1 MVYILPCILLLFLL
15 IFGAHQWRLHSEK
28 TSEILQK
35 QKHFHVYLRQK
46 VSELDP
52 LPNNQ
57 MFIGEFNLTL
67 YDSLLKIQ
75 NDFFDSVKIN
85 GFKKE
90 VEIRLVIPPDIKDW
104 EVNEYIDYQALNY
117 ILILN
122 KLLPNNNFMTIR
134 FVAFRRDVFSTEKHM
149 VYDFKGITESD
160 IDSYQ
165 AFKIRKY
172 VVKQ

>member
-1 MVYILPCILLLFLL
+1 MYLLPCILFVFLVIL
-15 IFGAHQWRLHSEK
+15 GAYQWWLHSEK
-28 TSEILQK
+28 TSEMLQK

-57 MFIGEFNLTL
+57 KFIGDFNLTL
-67 YDSLLKIQ
+67 YDSLLNIQ
-75 NDFFDSVKIN
+75 NDFFDSVQIN

-90 VEIRLVIPPDIKDW
+90 VEIRLVIPPDIKER

-122 KLLPNNNFMTIR
+122 KLLPNNNFTTIR
-134 FVAFRRDVFSTEKHM
+134 FVVFRRGVFTTEKYR
-149 VYDFKGITESD
+149 VYDFKGITESELET
-160 IDSYQ
+160 YE

-172 VVKQ
+172 VVLQ